1 MERWFLSKRY
11 WLESDKKLIMRI
23 ISGFLKGKS
32 IKYLKNLKT
41 RPLKDVVKENLFNII
56 QHSNQLNINI
66 NDAKILDLYS
76 GVGSFGIECISRGA
90 KKVVFIEADKKAA
103 NILKENLIQHSIL
116 DKTRIINNKI
126 EDTLVNL
133 KNEKF
138 SIFFLDPPYADNKYV
153 ENLNL
158 IKKYKIIEQNH
169 LVIIHRETKSSDTI
183 DKLLNIVF
191 VKKYGRAK
199 LIFALFT

>member
-1 MERWFLSKRY
+1 
-11 WLESDKKLIMRI
+11 MRI

-32 IKYLKNLKT
+32 IKYLKNSKT

-56 QHSNQLNINI
+56 QHSNQLNIKIDN
-66 NDAKILDLYS
+66 AKILDLYS
-76 GVGSFGIECISRGA
+76 GIGSFGIECISRGA
-90 KKVVFIEADKKAA
+90 KKVVFIEEDKSAV
-103 NILKENLIQHSIL
+103 NILKKNLTHHSIL
-116 DKTRIINNKI
+116 NKTKIINNKI
-126 EDTLVNL
+126 EHSLVNL

-138 SIFFLDPPYADNKYV
+138 RIFFLDPPYADKMYV

-169 LVIIHRETKSSDTI
+169 LVVIHRENKSFDSL
-183 DKLLNIVF
+183 DKFVKIIF
-191 VKKYGRAK
+191 VKKYGRSK